1 MSGFMSPDFLAY
13 AVHYGLLKGTASPED
28 AFMVYGKLLHNETLR
43 QKRLEIKGQQHIAS
57 LVDGISALS
66 PAELVF
72 VKESVSE
79 VVPFKK

>member
-1 MSGFMSPDFLAY
+1 MSGFMSPDFLAC

-28 AFMVYGKLLHNETLR
+28 AFVVYGKLLGNETLR
-43 QKRLEIKGQQHIAS
+43 QKRLAIKGQQHIAS

-66 PAELVF
+66 PVELVR
-72 VKESVSE
+72 VRESVSG